1 MANPPSL
8 DADGQEQREMAFAV
22 HTRACT
28 YLLSA
33 DGVCRWIVSK
43 QGAVSDHVRQCIGAQ
58 FVACLDLRVE
68 GGLVGELAVGARALF
83 VRHDA
88 DRLVL
93 LRTGPVEHVDDRRL
107 QDEPTADEAPPPAA
121 AVRETAGSQY
131 GKRAGLPYMAKAPP
145 AFGVM
150 RHMGEEMTITVTLS
164 GRTAVKARPTVPK
177 PGVPPTR
184 NRP

>member
-1 MANPPSL
+1 MVNPPSS
-8 DADGQEQREMAFAV
+8 DADGYDQREMAFAV

-43 QGAVSDHVRQCIGAQ
+43 QGIVSEHVRQCIGAQ
-58 FVACLDLRVE
+58 FVACLDLTVA
-68 GGLVGELAVGARALF
+68 GGLVGELAVGGRALF
-83 VRHDA
+83 VRHDD

-93 LRTGPVEHVDDRRL
+93 LRTGQVEQVDDRRL
-107 QDEPTADEAPPPAA
+107 QEESPDDQVPPPAA
-121 AVRETAGSQY
+121 AVRATSGSQY

-145 AFGVM
+145 RFGVLQ
-150 RHMGEEMTITVTLS
+150 HSGEEMTITVTLS
-164 GRTAVKARPTVPK
+164 GRTAVKPRPK
-177 PGVPPTR
+177 PPEPGDPPTG